1 MVLYCVSLGLSFCF
15 VVVLLHAITQ
25 CSDMLCCIARAI
37 VLCLLASV
45 HEFVF
50 AAIHIWVCVFAAVYA
65 AQPSVCAL
73 LYDSTLG
80 ASTNTR
86 HYLSFSSWC
95 WCRWFTTATA
105 GELGP
110 EPGLCIWDNWSQFWN
125 DLFGL
130 WETYFGIK
138 SERKTFDRRS
148 RSADCRLV
156 VESMLLARIRS
167 NLLIGNLRIFHRL
180 HQHKWPRNARYE
192 MELAE
197 LGKLSI
203 TWTVQSFPM
212 GKHPY
217 H

>member
-1 MVLYCVSLGLSFCF
+1 MICLVFGKRILGSNRSGK
-15 VVVLLHAITQ
+15 A
-25 CSDMLCCIARAI
+25 
-37 VLCLLASV
+37 
-45 HEFVF
+45 
-50 AAIHIWVCVFAAVYA
+50 
-65 AQPSVCAL
+65 
-73 LYDSTLG
+73 
-80 ASTNTR
+80 
-86 HYLSFSSWC
+86 
-95 WCRWFTTATA
+95 
-105 GELGP
+105 
-110 EPGLCIWDNWSQFWN
+110 
-125 DLFGL
+125 
-130 WETYFGIK
+130 
-138 SERKTFDRRS
+138 FDRRS

-217 H
+217 HLPLRQSVFLRFRGHFIPCALYEPTDFQNFSVSVDIYRGWLWSLGDDFKKVFISGSNDFSWWEMKSELWPALKNTLSQKNILEMHSTCYPREFTCDWNFWFCLGLFTFYI